1 MKKASYIAAAV
12 ILIAV
17 VVLAAYFMR
26 PQKRILKV
34 STTTS
39 LYATGL
45 LDYLASKFE
54 ENHPNVA
61 IEFIPVGSG
70 EALRRAAQGDVDM
83 VFVHAPSL
91 EKKYVDEG
99 VLEGWKII
107 AYNYFVIVGPPDDP
121 AGIKGMSPVDAFKR
135 IAEAGAQG
143 KALFISRGDN
153 SGTNV
158 KEISLWKAAGI
169 KPGGKWY
176 IESGT
181 GMSETLLIASEK
193 GAYTLSDIGTFLKL
207 KAEGK
212 IRLVILV
219 AGGDELLNIYS
230 VYVVNPKVNGGANY
244 NLAQQFRDFVASPE
258 GQRLIGEYGVD
269 KYGQPLFYPA
279 AGKEEWLHEMWIKLS
294 SG

>member
-1 MKKASYIAAAV
+1 VGRAGYVAAAA
-12 ILIAV
+12 I
-17 VVLAAYFMR
+17 LAAVLLVAAYTMR
-26 PQKRILKV
+26 PTKRILRV

-54 ENHPNVA
+54 EKHGDIAV
-61 IEFIPVGSG
+61 EFIPVGSG

-91 EKKYVDEG
+91 EKRYVEEG
-99 VLEGWKII
+99 VLEGWRII
-107 AYNYFVIVGPPDDP
+107 AYNYFVIVGPPSDP
-121 AGIKGMSPVDAFKR
+121 AGIRGLPPVEAFKR
-135 IAEAGAQG
+135 IAEAGASG

-153 SGTNV
+153 SGTHV
-158 KEISLWKAAGI
+158 KEMSLWRKAGVE
-169 KPGGKWY
+169 PSGGWY

-193 GAYTLSDIGTFLKL
+193 RAYTLSDIGTFLKL
-207 KAEGK
+207 KAEGR
-212 IRLVILV
+212 IDLVILV
-219 AGGDELLNIYS
+219 SGGDELLNIYS
-230 VYVVNPKVNGGANY
+230 VYVVSPGVNGGANY
-244 NLAQQFRDFVASPE
+244 EAARQFRDFVASPE

-279 AGKEEWLHEMWIKLS
+279 MGKEEWLHEMWVKLS
-294 SG
+294 AG